1 MDEQQFGFAEGDP
14 HKICTYISMYIY
26 IYHDISPLDS
36 SSSGFP
42 SGKQK
47 QQFIIFHDTK
57 YDSPQMKTIINPS
70 GY

>member
-14 HKICTYISMYIY
+14 TKYVRIY
-26 IYHDISPLDS
+26 IYHYISPLDS

>member
-14 HKICTYISMYIY
+14 HKICTYIY
-26 IYHDISPLDS
+26 IYHYISPLHS
-36 SSSGFP
+36 SSSGSGFP

-57 YDSPQMKTIINPS
+57 YDSPQMKTIINPN